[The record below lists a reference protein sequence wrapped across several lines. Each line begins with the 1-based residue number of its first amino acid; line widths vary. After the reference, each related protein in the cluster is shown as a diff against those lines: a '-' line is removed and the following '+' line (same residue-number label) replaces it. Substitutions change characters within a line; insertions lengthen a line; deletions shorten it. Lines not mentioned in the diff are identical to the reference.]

1 MTKYYNSKISNNNTL
16 NHSPDLNMERTLEE
30 TDLKIP
36 LVNDVLSQGMD

>member
-36 LVNDVLSQGMD
+36 LANDVLSLEMD